1 MLVCISHIFQLFY
14 TIVLY
19 LQRVLGANGQNLVLE
34 VAQLTAPG
42 ASLTDPADKAG
53 LVCAAHRAGTA
64 TRAQQ
69 LPLQDTKSRCM
80 RSAEFRVGCLLFF
93 IFQSYFLQHMS
104 VFFPML
110 SFHTIP
116 LLFSWLFVYWNKPEL
131 HSLFAFWLSVDQ
143 DGKCFHSCT
152 ADTGIFYF
160 WPLRCIFLSQEKE
173 PSDFTRLAQ
182 SSPSPF
188 GVIFLEK
195 RSTPNLPHSQK

>member
-69 LPLQDTKSRCM
+69 LPLQDTKRRCM
-80 RSAEFRVGCLLFF
+80 RSAGFRVGCLLFF

-104 VFFPML
+104 FFFL
-110 SFHTIP
+110 CFLFIP
-116 LLFSWLFVYWNKPEL
+116 SHCYFYGSLFTGTNQSCTVCLLFDCL
-131 HSLFAFWLSVDQ
+131 
-143 DGKCFHSCT
+143 
-152 ADTGIFYF
+152 
-160 WPLRCIFLSQEKE
+160 
-173 PSDFTRLAQ
+173 
-182 SSPSPF
+182 
-188 GVIFLEK
+188 
-195 RSTPNLPHSQK
+195 

>member
-1 MLVCISHIFQLFY
+1 MVIQESQISSCWCSPNSMLCTYAATLYCLLYTYIQYIILATWDMLVCISHIFQLFY

-80 RSAEFRVGCLLFF
+80 RSAGFRAGCLLFF

-104 VFFPML
+104 FFCPML

-116 LLFSWLFVYWNKPEL
+116 TAIFMALCLLEQTRAAQFVCFLTVCRPRWKMFS
-131 HSLFAFWLSVDQ
+131 
-143 DGKCFHSCT
+143 
-152 ADTGIFYF
+152 
-160 WPLRCIFLSQEKE
+160 
-173 PSDFTRLAQ
+173 
-182 SSPSPF
+182 
-188 GVIFLEK
+188 
-195 RSTPNLPHSQK
+195 

>member
-14 TIVLY
+14 NIVLY

-80 RSAEFRVGCLLFF
+80 GSAGFRIGCLLFF

-104 VFFPML
+104 FF
-110 SFHTIP
+110 SYAF
-116 LLFSWLFVYWNKPEL
+116 FSYHPTAIFMALCLQEQTRAAQFV
-131 HSLFAFWLSVDQ
+131 
-143 DGKCFHSCT
+143 CFLTVCRPRWKMFS
-152 ADTGIFYF
+152 
-160 WPLRCIFLSQEKE
+160 
-173 PSDFTRLAQ
+173 
-182 SSPSPF
+182 
-188 GVIFLEK
+188 
-195 RSTPNLPHSQK
+195 